1 MKLRLLPKNLRKI
14 MHSLLKKTLLLCAS
28 IVLYMQGFAQL
39 KERNPAE
46 ADYKDKLIINTIR
59 DYLPGKEIKSKL
71 RLNDEYLF
79 YQTIYVPKV
88 DWKKVKCKAEIEL
101 GSERIK
107 QFTISTEGR
116 KEIPDF
122 KKLVFELCGSYDN
135 PRPVT
140 NGNFYFW
147 NWYDGFGQLRGE
159 MTVDTLNYTAKF
171 TIKPIF

>member
-1 MKLRLLPKNLRKI
+1 MP
-14 MHSLLKKTLLLCAS
+14 SLLKKSVFISTVLLCS
-28 IVLYMQGFAQL
+28 ISLFGQL

-71 RLNDEYLF
+71 RLTDDYLF
-79 YQTIYVPKV
+79 YETIYVPKV
-88 DWKKVKCKAEIEL
+88 DWKDVKCTAEITL

-107 QFTISTEGR
+107 QFTIKTEG
-116 KEIPDF
+116 KKAIPDF

-159 MTVDTLNYTAKF
+159 MTVDTLNYKAKF
-171 TIKPIF
+171 NIKPIF